1 MRLTDILKNLAI
13 EVSCS
18 KDPQI
23 TGVSTLNEASDSQL
37 SYALEMKY
45 CNDLKN
51 SQAAAVFVTDELRGF
66 VSGQTIPIVV
76 EEPELY
82 MARATGLF
90 SYTQNLP
97 DAKDQFVDP
106 SAIIFQNVSLGT
118 GVRIGRN
125 SRIMP
130 GVYLGDHVTVGDN
143 TTIHPN
149 CVIYHHCHI
158 GNRCTIH
165 GNSVIGSDGFGYAHT
180 RQGEHVKIEQM
191 GNVIIEDDVEIG
203 SNTSIDRA
211 TFTSTIIHKGSKL
224 DNLVHISHNVEV
236 GEHAIIAGQ
245 TGIAGSTTLGRNVVM
260 AAQSGATG
268 HIKIADFTTVA
279 GRGGISKNTE
289 PGKTY
294 AGFPMLEHKEW
305 LKFNARL
312 SRLVKK
318 EAL

>member
-1 MRLTDILKNLAI
+1 MRLTDVLKSLAI
-13 EVSCS
+13 DVSCS
-18 KDPQI
+18 KNPHI
-23 TGVSTLNEASDSQL
+23 TGVSTLKEAGDSQL
-37 SYALEMKY
+37 SYALDMKY

-51 SQAAAVFVTDELRGF
+51 SHSAAVFLTDELKGF
-66 VSGQTIPIVV
+66 VNDQTIPIVV

-90 SYTQNLP
+90 AYTQNLP
-97 DAKDQFVDP
+97 SADTQAIDP
-106 SAIIFQNVSLGT
+106 SAIIFQNVSLGA
-118 GVRIGRN
+118 GVKIGKN
-125 SRIMP
+125 SRVMP
-130 GVYLGDHVTVGDN
+130 GVYLGDHVTVGDD
-143 TTIHPN
+143 TIIHPN

-158 GNRCTIH
+158 GNRCIIH
-165 GNSVIGSDGFGYAHT
+165 GNSVVGSDGFGYAHT
-180 RQGEHVKIEQM
+180 RQGEHVKIQQM

-211 TFTSTIIHKGSKL
+211 TFTSTIIRNGSKL

-236 GEHAIIAGQ
+236 GEYAIIAGQ

-279 GRGGISKNTE
+279 GRGGVTKNTE

-305 LKFNARL
+305 LKFNAKL
-312 SRLVKK
+312 ARLVKRD
-318 EAL
+318 

>member
-1 MRLTDILKNLAI
+1 MRLSEILKSLAI
-13 EVSCS
+13 EAPCS

-23 TGVSTLNEASDSQL
+23 TGVSTLKDASKTHL
-37 SYALEMKY
+37 SYALDMKY

-51 SQAAAVFVTDELRGF
+51 SQSAAVFLTDELKGF
-66 VSGQTIPIVV
+66 VNDQTIPIIV

-82 MARATGLF
+82 MARASALF

-97 DAKDQFVDP
+97 IEETQSIDP
-106 SAIIFQNVSLGT
+106 SAMIFQNVSLGT
-118 GVRIGRN
+118 GVKIGKH

-165 GNSVIGSDGFGYAHT
+165 GNTVVGSDGFGYAHT
-180 RQGEHVKIEQM
+180 RQGNHVKIEQM

-211 TFTSTIIHKGSKL
+211 TFTSTIIRKGSKL

-236 GEHAIIAGQ
+236 GESAIIAGQ

-268 HIKIADFTTVA
+268 HIRIADFTTVA

-305 LKFNARL
+305 LKFNAKL

-318 EAL
+318 GP

>member
-1 MRLTDILKNLAI
+1 MRLSEILKSLAI
-13 EVSCS
+13 DAQCS

-23 TGVSTLNEASDSQL
+23 TGVSTLKDASKTHI
-37 SYALEMKY
+37 SYALDMKY

-51 SQAAAVFVTDELRGF
+51 SQSAAVFLTDELKVF
-66 VSGQTIPIVV
+66 VNDQTVPIVV

-82 MARATGLF
+82 MARASALF
-90 SYTQNLP
+90 AYVQNLP
-97 DAKDQFVDP
+97 IEKTQSIDP
-106 SAIIFQNVSLGT
+106 SAMIFQNVSLGT
-118 GVRIGRN
+118 GVKIGKH

-130 GVYLGDHVTVGDN
+130 GVYLGDHVSVGDN

-165 GNSVIGSDGFGYAHT
+165 GNTVVGSDGFGYAHT
-180 RQGEHVKIEQM
+180 RQGDHVKIEQT

-211 TFTSTIIHKGSKL
+211 TFTSTIIRKGSKL
-224 DNLVHISHNVEV
+224 DNLIHISHNVEI
-236 GEHAIIAGQ
+236 GESAIIAGQ

-268 HIKIADFTTVA
+268 HIRIADFTTVA

-305 LKFNARL
+305 LKFNAKL

-318 EAL
+318 GP